1 MALTINTNI
10 VNDADGYLLNASNVN
25 VKVGEQSGQRV
36 MLDAYLADAEQVVAG
51 KEDIPERTDTLPVSG
66 PLVKNTMYYL
76 GEIEESISIAF
87 PDNLIGGDKGDWL
100 YLNYNTPSDNV
111 PTVTVDTTHS
121 IGLDM
126 VDWTMESCSY
136 TAMAMWDG
144 AEWVFAYRTID
155 IS

>member
-1 MALTINTNI
+1 MADIPIQGKFRATTVAGII
-10 VNDADGYLLNASNVN
+10 
-25 VKVGEQSGQRV
+25 
-36 MLDAYLADAEQVVAG
+36 ADAEQIDVSGTKLPTVLNG

-76 GEIEESISIAF
+76 GTIDESISIAF
-87 PDNLIGGDKGDWL
+87 PDNRIGGDKGDWL
-100 YLNYNTPSDNV
+100 FLNYNTPSTSV

-121 IGLDM
+121 IGLDT
-126 VDWTMESCSY
+126 VPSWTMESCSY

-155 IS
+155 IGE

>member
-10 VNDADGYLLNASNVN
+10 VNDVGGYLLDTRN
-25 VKVGEQSGQRV
+25 VKAGENSGGERV
-36 MLDAYLADAEQVVAG
+36 MLDEYLRDAETVVAS
-51 KEDIPERTDTLPVSG
+51 KEDIPERTDTLPDDG

-76 GEIEESISIAF
+76 DLIEENVSISF
-87 PDNLIGGDKGDWL
+87 PDNSIGGNTGDWL
-100 YLNYNTPSDNV
+100 YLNYKTPPGNV
-111 PTVTVDTTHS
+111 PAVTVDPTHS
-121 IGLDM
+121 IGLDT
-126 VDWTMESCSY
+126 VPSWTMESCSY

>member
-1 MALTINTNI
+1 MADIPIQGKFRATTVAGII
-10 VNDADGYLLNASNVN
+10 
-25 VKVGEQSGQRV
+25 
-36 MLDAYLADAEQVVAG
+36 ADAEQIDVSGTKLPTVLNG

-76 GEIEESISIAF
+76 GTIDENISIAF
-87 PDNLIGGDKGDWL
+87 PDNSIGGVTGDWL

-144 AEWVFAYRTID
+144 EEWVFAYRTID
-155 IS
+155 IRE